1 LPKKSGTQA
10 PIIMM
15 SQNRQDKKDRIRSEM
30 DFEVNRQ
37 ARVEVL
43 GIAEKLNTVSERLA
57 DIEESMRTKL

>member
-1 LPKKSGTQA
+1 
-10 PIIMM
+10 MM

-30 DFEVNRQ
+30 DFEVNRH

>member
-1 LPKKSGTQA
+1 
-10 PIIMM
+10 MM

-30 DFEVNRQ
+30 DFEVNRH
-37 ARVEVL
+37 ARVEVQ